1 MNKKSILIVA
11 GVFYPE
17 PIVSANL
24 LTQLATKLGE
34 KYKVTV
40 LRPHPTRPMGFDMSL
55 NSATL
60 L

>member
-11 GVFYPE
+11 GVFIPE

-40 LRPHPTRPMGFDMSL
+40 LRPHPTRPMGFDMIRM
-55 NSATL
+55 
-60 L
+60 